1 MFETVRELT
10 RYHGM
15 IGNFIK
21 KEIRG
26 KYKGSI
32 LGFLWNFIVPITQ
45 VVVYLMV
52 FSIVFR
58 PEIEA
63 YPIYLITGMV
73 PWIFF
78 AESLGG
84 GTGTIVANSSLVTK
98 IYFPRSVLP
107 LASTVSKFVNFIIS
121 MIIVLIVIAV
131 YGHGFDPAAVLFLPL
146 MMLLLF
152 MFAFG
157 LTLLLSALNAYLRDL
172 EYIVGVG
179 LMIFIWLTP
188 IMYQRSMFDDPLL
201 TTILKLNPMT
211 YFVEAFEQILY
222 ELTIP
227 APFTFFMCLG
237 LAIGALVI
245 GWVAF
250 HRLERDFAE
259 VM

>member
-1 MFETVRELT
+1 MFETVKELT

-58 PEIEA
+58 PEIES

-78 AESLGG
+78 SEALGG

-107 LASTVSKFVNFIIS
+107 LASTVSKFVNFLIS
-121 MIIVLIVIAV
+121 MVIVIIVIAA
-131 YGHGFDPAAVLFLPL
+131 YGHGFDPVALLFLPV
-146 MMLLLF
+146 MMILLF

-157 LTLLLSALNAYLRDL
+157 LTLLMSALNAYLRDL
-172 EYIVGVG
+172 EYIVSVA

-188 IMYQRSMFDDPLL
+188 IMYQRDMFDDPLL

-211 YFVEAFEQILY
+211 YFVEGFEQILY
-222 ELTIP
+222 SLSVP
-227 APFTFFMCLG
+227 ATFTFLMCVG
-237 LAIGALVI
+237 LAVGTLLV
-245 GWVAF
+245 GWIAF
-250 HRLERDFAE
+250 HRLEKDFAE